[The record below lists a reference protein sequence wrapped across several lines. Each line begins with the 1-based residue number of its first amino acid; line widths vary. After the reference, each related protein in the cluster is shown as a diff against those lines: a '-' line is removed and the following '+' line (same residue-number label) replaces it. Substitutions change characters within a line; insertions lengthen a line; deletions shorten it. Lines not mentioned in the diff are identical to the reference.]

1 MRPEIKILIP
11 LLLLF
16 TFATTGFSKKV
27 YQAENA
33 ESAKIKVYPAE
44 EPNEADLWVCFVWE
58 EVEITKTGLWM
69 DMRFVREADI
79 VIFFVDEEKDAD
91 LKIWLVDTPEESK
104 WLTESKK
111 HLLTLKSGKINQ

>member
-16 TFATTGFSKKV
+16 TFATSGFSQKI

-104 WLTESKK
+104 WLTEGKK
-111 HLLTLKSGKINQ
+111 HLLTLKTGKNN